1 LGGGEEKK
9 DHGKVSEEEC
19 KRIFKNL
26 TYLSAKKRSFLE
38 GKAKQSKAK
47 EEEGSNPFY
56 MPWNPESS
64 IGN

>member
-1 LGGGEEKK
+1 
-9 DHGKVSEEEC
+9 VSEEEC

-47 EEEGSNPFY
+47 QRRRRDQIP
-56 MPWNPESS
+56 S
-64 IGN
+64 ISHGIQKVP